1 MKANKKI
8 LSFLILAALT
18 LLLTACR
25 TLQKPVETIFNP
37 GSARP
42 QSNATMSAK
51 RFADTAPG
59 GQTIVDSAITL
70 ARQHA
75 ELSEKNAVLQQK
87 NFELIANNQQLKDQ
101 IAALEPQLNQ
111 AKKELAEAN
120 DLLIEMRIEL
130 NNWKTDILGYRNEM
144 RDADKAQ
151 LEALLRILKVLGGE
165 AKLASGDEV
174 SQEQD
179 QGSTTVSPNKQSK
192 PESKEINVSGGP
204 NE

>member
-1 MKANKKI
+1 MKANKKN

-18 LLLTACR
+18 LLLTGCR

-37 GSARP
+37 SPARP
-42 QSNATMSAK
+42 RSNATISAK

-59 GQTIVDSAITL
+59 GQSVVDSAITL

-87 NFELIANNQQLKDQ
+87 NLELIANSQQLKDQ

-111 AKKELAEAN
+111 AKKELTEAN

-130 NNWKTDILGYRNEM
+130 NNWKTNILGFRDEM
-144 RDADKAQ
+144 RDADKTQ
-151 LEALLRILKVLGGE
+151 LQALLKILKALGGE
-165 AKLASGDEV
+165 VSPEV
-174 SQEQD
+174 SSRKD
-179 QGSTTVSPNKQSK
+179 SDLTGSSQNAQSK
-192 PESKEINVSGGP
+192 LQSKQISMSSEQ